1 MAICDFVKTCIK
13 GFVVLFIVTCFLI
26 FFLFKIDG
34 LNLFPEAREA
44 LVIIAAALV
53 GSIFYDYFKKL
64 FPLFG
69 E

>member
-1 MAICDFVKTCIK
+1 MWDFIKNCIK
-13 GFVVLFIVTCFLI
+13 GFFVLFIVSCLLI
-26 FFLFKIDG
+26 IFLFKIDG

-53 GSIFYDYFKKL
+53 GSILYDYIFKQL